1 MKITINIRDAVSLMS
16 DAEKIQMIRDIDE
29 QVGTIGFSM
38 DVIKAL
44 SEELRDEG
52 CTKAELRKL
61 I

>member
-29 QVGTIGFSM
+29 EVGTIGFSM

-44 SEELRDEG
+44 SEELQNEG
-52 CTKAELRKL
+52 CTKTELRKL